1 MKLRMRID
9 LVVLTG
15 EPLLNWVNKLLGV
28 TGGNGWS
35 GVLKLIKICK
45 KWFTRV

>member
-1 MKLRMRID
+1 MRINW
-9 LVVLTG
+9 VVLKG
-15 EPLLNWVNKLLGV
+15 ESSLKWVQYLLGE

-45 KWFTRV
+45 KSG